1 MPDYDDQKPFI
12 DAEFEDLVT
21 NTALIRVPDPTL
33 FDNVEQRC
41 PCVLLLDTSSSMNWN
56 SGIQELNAAIRTFK
70 EDLMADDNSR
80 KRVEV
85 AIVAF
90 GENVKVIN
98 DFQTADHFHPPIFAA
113 NGATPMGEAIE
124 KAIEILTIRK
134 AQVRSQGIHLY
145 RPWII
150 LITDG
155 EPTDNWKKAAEL
167 VHIGERAKHFVFF
180 SFGVTGYNE
189 QVLAEI
195 SVREPIR
202 VANSVQFK
210 NLFRWLSDSLSSVS
224 RSQPGDRI
232 KLKNPADFI
241 ID

>member
-33 FDNVEQRC
+33 FENTEQRC
-41 PCVLLLDTSSSMNWN
+41 PCVLLLDTSGSMYGQ
-56 SGIQELNAAIRTFK
+56 SIAELNAAIRTFK
-70 EDLMADDNSR
+70 QDLMADDLSR

-85 AIVAF
+85 AVVTF
-90 GENVKVIN
+90 GQVVEVLN
-98 DFQTADHFHPPIFAA
+98 DFQTADNFQPPTFTA
-113 NGATPMGEAIE
+113 NGATPMGQAIE

-134 AQVRSQGIHLY
+134 AKIRSQAIPLY
-145 RPWII
+145 RPWIV

-155 EPTDNWKKAAEL
+155 APTDEWKNAAEL
-167 VHIGERAKHFVFF
+167 VRKGENAKHFVFF

-195 SVREPIR
+195 SVREPVR
-202 VANSVQFK
+202 VTNAAQFK

-224 RSQPGDRI
+224 RSQPGDRLE
-232 KLKNPADFI
+232 LKKPDWI